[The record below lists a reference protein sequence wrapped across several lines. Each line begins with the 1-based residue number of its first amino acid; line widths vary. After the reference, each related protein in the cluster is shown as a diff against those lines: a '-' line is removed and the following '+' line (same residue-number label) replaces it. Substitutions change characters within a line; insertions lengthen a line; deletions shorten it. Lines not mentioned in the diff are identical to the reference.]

1 MEQEFKDKLSAD
13 PSLQAKVLDIL
24 KGTEVGKAYTETV
37 AKNYFEQNIG
47 QEHRK
52 IYDFVDDAIKANGF
66 DKPDGV
72 KTSEWVNMIAKQNKE
87 LNDKVN
93 NLNANPNKL
102 AEQIDALTQKHRKE
116 KESFNKTAQAEI
128 DSRDLQIKTLK
139 EAQTTLSKK
148 TDIQNAMSGLEFNKG
163 LDESLLKDIVN
174 VKTQILIQNSKVE
187 DGAVV
192 WYKTDGTPYKDGI
205 LNASLDTILKNELSS
220 VLHKSTAGG
229 NAGTQ
234 NPTSGTFNGQ
244 QVTVDTSQFKTQE
257 QFLNEFNKIAKSK
270 GIAKGEQYDSLYWEA
285 FDRYDVKQL
294 KEY

>member
-1 MEQEFKDKLSAD
+1 
-13 PSLQAKVLDIL
+13 
-24 KGTEVGKAYTETV
+24 
-37 AKNYFEQNIG
+37 
-47 QEHRK
+47 
-52 IYDFVDDAIKANGF
+52 
-66 DKPDGV
+66 
-72 KTSEWVNMIAKQNKE
+72 
-87 LNDKVN
+87 
-93 NLNANPNKL
+93 
-102 AEQIDALTQKHRKE
+102 
-116 KESFNKTAQAEI
+116 
-128 DSRDLQIKTLK
+128 
-139 EAQTTLSKK
+139 
-148 TDIQNAMSGLEFNKG
+148 MSGLEFNKG
-163 LDESLLKDIVN
+163 LDESLLKDIVT

-244 QVTVDTSQFKTQE
+244 QVTVDASQFKTQE
-257 QFLNEFNKIAKSK
+257 QFLNEFNKIAQSK

-285 FDRYDVKQL
+285 FERYDVKQL